1 VIPWIKNSFIWI
13 LRIIVFFLITL
24 LAYNAFTY
32 FNFDFTYGFLR
43 LKQKAIA
50 TGLYLPFYYS
60 HVLVAGAI
68 LVVGFFQVNTRFS
81 LRWPKVHKALGKFYV
96 YGILFFAAPGGL
108 VMSFFIQRGPWVL
121 WSFVLQSVLWFLFTA
136 IAIKKI
142 MARNIEEH
150 RKWMWRSYA
159 LTFAAVTL
167 RLYTFFFGGSFDL
180 AQPAAYGTIAWMSW
194 VLNLVMIE
202 IYLKWSKS

>member
-1 VIPWIKNSFIWI
+1 VIAWIKNSFTWI
-13 LRIIVFFLITL
+13 LRTIVFFLIAL
-24 LAYNAFTY
+24 LAWNAFTY

-50 TGLYLPFYYS
+50 TGWYLPFYYN

-68 LVVGFFQVNTRFS
+68 LVVGFFQVNTRYS
-81 LRWPKVHKALGKFYV
+81 LHWPKVHKALGIVYV
-96 YGILFFAAPGGL
+96 YGILFFAAPSGL

-121 WSFVLQSVLWFLFTA
+121 WSFILQSVFWFTFTA

-142 MARNIEEH
+142 MGRNIEEH
-150 RKWMWRSYA
+150 RQWMWRSYA

-167 RLYTFFFGGSFDL
+167 RLYTLFFGGSFDL
-180 AQPAAYGTIAWMSW
+180 AQPGAYGAIAWMSW
-194 VLNLVMIE
+194 VLNWIAIE
-202 IYLKWSKS
+202 IYLRWSKR